1 MRALL
6 PARMLFLLLL
16 FAGTLFARTAHE
28 AWREGAALYVEEQD
42 ERALAVVEQGLA
54 QFPGDRKLEML
65 KTLLEER
72 KQQNQQNQ
80 NQQNQNQQNQDQ
92 QNQDKNDQD
101 KQNEQ
106 GGNEGSSQGQSSQ
119 DGNSQAGSSEGGSS
133 DGQGDRDGRSS
144 GASSSSAGGAGQGG
158 EGSSSSQ
165 GEEPEPQAADGR
177 PEQTPP
183 PGQEMTEEQARQL
196 LESFADED
204 RKKKGKPRKGIR
216 VPGGKD
222 W

>member
-6 PARMLFLLLL
+6 PTRMLFLLLL

-80 NQQNQNQQNQDQ
+80 DQQNQDQ
-92 QNQDKNDQD
+92 NKQNQDKNDQD
-101 KQNEQ
+101 KQNQQNEQ

-119 DGNSQAGSSEGGSS
+119 DGNSQGGSS
-133 DGQGDRDGRSS
+133 DGQGDSDGRSS

-204 RKKKGKPRKGIR
+204 RKRKGKPRKGIR

>member
-1 MRALL
+1 MKA
-6 PARMLFLLLL
+6 LLLL
-16 FAGTLFARTAHE
+16 LLLANALFARTAHE
-28 AWREGAALYVEEQD
+28 AWREGAALYVEEQN

-65 KTLLEER
+65 KTLLEEQ
-72 KQQNQQNQ
+72 KQNQQNQ
-80 NQQNQNQQNQDQ
+80 NQDKQN
-92 QNQDKNDQD
+92 DKNDQD
-101 KQNEQ
+101 KQDKQNQQDRQDRQNGGQ
-106 GGNEGSSQGQSSQ
+106 GNSQDQSSQ
-119 DGNSQAGSSEGGSS
+119 GGSS
-133 DGQGDRDGRSS
+133 DSRNGQDGQSRDSGSS
-144 GASSSSAGGAGQGG
+144 GASSSSAGGAGTGG

-165 GEEPEPQAADGR
+165 GEEPEPQAADDR
-177 PEQTPP
+177 PGQTPP

-204 RKKKGKPRKGIR
+204 RKRKGKPVKGIR

>member
-1 MRALL
+1 MKA
-6 PARMLFLLLL
+6 LLLL
-16 FAGTLFARTAHE
+16 LLLANALFARTAHE
-28 AWREGAALYVEEQD
+28 AWREGAALYVEEQN

-65 KTLLEER
+65 KTLLEEQ
-72 KQQNQQNQ
+72 KQNQQNQQNQ
-80 NQQNQNQQNQDQ
+80 NQQNQNQDKQN
-92 QNQDKNDQD
+92 DKNDQD
-101 KQNEQ
+101 KQDKQNQ
-106 GGNEGSSQGQSSQ
+106 QDQQDRQNGGEGNSQDQSSQ
-119 DGNSQAGSSEGGSS
+119 GGSS
-133 DGQGDRDGRSS
+133 DGQDGQSRDSGSS
-144 GASSSSAGGAGQGG
+144 GASSSSAGGAGTGG

-204 RKKKGKPRKGIR
+204 RKQKGKPRKGIR

>member
-1 MRALL
+1 MKA
-6 PARMLFLLLL
+6 LLLL
-16 FAGTLFARTAHE
+16 LLLADALFARTAHE
-28 AWREGAALYVEEQD
+28 AWREGAALYVEEQN

-65 KTLLEER
+65 KTLLEEQ
-72 KQQNQQNQ
+72 KQNQQNQNQQNQQNQ
-80 NQQNQNQQNQDQ
+80 NQQNQNQDKQN
-92 QNQDKNDQD
+92 DKNDQD
-101 KQNEQ
+101 KQNQ
-106 GGNEGSSQGQSSQ
+106 QDRQDRQNGGEGNSQDQSSQ
-119 DGNSQAGSSEGGSS
+119 GGSS
-133 DGQGDRDGRSS
+133 DGQDGQSRDSGSS
-144 GASSSSAGGAGQGG
+144 GASSSSAGGAGTGG

-165 GEEPEPQAADGR
+165 GEEPEPQAADDR
-177 PEQTPP
+177 PGQTPP

-204 RKKKGKPRKGIR
+204 RKRKGKPVKGIR

>member
-1 MRALL
+1 MKK
-6 PARMLFLLLL
+6 LLLL
-16 FAGTLFARTAHE
+16 LLLANALFARTAHE
-28 AWREGAALYVEEQD
+28 AWREGAALYVEEQN

-65 KTLLEER
+65 KTLLEEQ
-72 KQQNQQNQ
+72 KQQNQQNQQNQ
-80 NQQNQNQQNQDQ
+80 NQQNQNQDKND
-92 QNQDKNDQD
+92 QNQDKNNQD
-101 KQNEQ
+101 KQNQQSQQ
-106 GGNEGSSQGQSSQ
+106 GGEGSSQGQSSQ
-119 DGNSQAGSSEGGSS
+119 DGSS
-133 DGQGDRDGRSS
+133 DSQGGQDGQSS
-144 GASSSSAGGAGQGG
+144 GGASSSSAGGAGEGN

-165 GEEPEPQAADGR
+165 GEEPEPQGADGR

-204 RKKKGKPRKGIR
+204 RKQKGKPRKGIR

>member
-1 MRALL
+1 MKA
-6 PARMLFLLLL
+6 LLLL
-16 FAGTLFARTAHE
+16 LLLANALFARTAHE
-28 AWREGAALYVEEQD
+28 AWREGAALYVEEQN

-65 KTLLEER
+65 KTLLEEQ
-72 KQQNQQNQ
+72 KQNQQNQ
-80 NQQNQNQQNQDQ
+80 NQQNQNQDKQNDNNDQDKQDQ
-92 QNQDKNDQD
+92 QNQ
-101 KQNEQ
+101 QNQQ
-106 GGNEGSSQGQSSQ
+106 GGEGSSQGRSSQ
-119 DGNSQAGSSEGGSS
+119 DGSS
-133 DGQGDRDGRSS
+133 DSQDGQDGQSGGAGSS
-144 GASSSSAGGAGQGG
+144 GASSSSAGGAGTGG

-183 PGQEMTEEQARQL
+183 PGREMTEEQARQL

-204 RKKKGKPRKGIR
+204 RKQKGKPRKGIR

>member
-1 MRALL
+1 MKA
-6 PARMLFLLLL
+6 LLLL
-16 FAGTLFARTAHE
+16 LLLANALFARTAHE
-28 AWREGAALYVEEQD
+28 AWREGAALYVEEQN

-65 KTLLEER
+65 KTLLEEQ
-72 KQQNQQNQ
+72 KQNQQNQQNQ
-80 NQQNQNQQNQDQ
+80 NQQNQNQDKQN
-92 QNQDKNDQD
+92 DKNDQD
-101 KQNEQ
+101 KQNQ
-106 GGNEGSSQGQSSQ
+106 QDRQDRQNGGQ
-119 DGNSQAGSSEGGSS
+119 GNSQDRSSQGGSS
-133 DGQGDRDGRSS
+133 DGQDGQSRDSGSS
-144 GASSSSAGGAGQGG
+144 GASSSSAGGAGTGG

-165 GEEPEPQAADGR
+165 GEEHEPQAADGR

-204 RKKKGKPRKGIR
+204 RKRKGKPVKGIR